1 MKKYK
6 LALLFTLVAGIATNV
21 TAKPVVNVTPGTK
34 GGISKT
40 VTETWTLSDSE
51 KKSSALMMS
60 QISATAIAPTVTIKR
75 KEWTALNS
83 KHQACFYNTF
93 QVQVTGKYLIKFT
106 VAGKEVN
113 AFDAIT
119 INPGQGFCV
128 TRYLE
133 IWVRGERAGDSPSV
147 ASTHVE
153 MDGNA
158 TDNEGHGTITVR

>member
-1 MKKYK
+1 MKRYK
-6 LALLFTLVAGIATNV
+6 FALLLTLAAGIVTNV
-21 TAKPVVNVTPGTK
+21 TAKPVVIITPDTR

-40 VTETWTLSDSE
+40 ITETWTLSDSE
-51 KKSSALMMS
+51 KKNTALMMS
-60 QISATAIAPTVTIKR
+60 QISATAVAPTVTIKR

-93 QVQVTGKYLIKFT
+93 QVQVTGKYQIKMT

-119 INPGQGFCV
+119 INPGQGLCV

-133 IWVRGERAGDSPSV
+133 IWVRAEQAGTAPSL

-153 MDGNA
+153 MDGQS

>member
-1 MKKYK
+1 MKLRKI
-6 LALLFTLVAGIATNV
+6 ALLMAILPIIGN
-21 TAKPVVNVTPGTK
+21 AKPVVNVTPGTK

-60 QISATAIAPTVTIKR
+60 QISATAVAPTVTIKR

-93 QVQVTGKYLIKFT
+93 QVQVTGKYQIKMA

-133 IWVRGERAGDSPSV
+133 IWVRADQAGTAPSV